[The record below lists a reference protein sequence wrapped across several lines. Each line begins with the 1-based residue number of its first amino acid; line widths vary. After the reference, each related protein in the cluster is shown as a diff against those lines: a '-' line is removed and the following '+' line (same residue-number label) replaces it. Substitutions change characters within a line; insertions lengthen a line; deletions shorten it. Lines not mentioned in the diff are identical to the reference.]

1 MNIVVIKILY
11 TGNLIGLKFN
21 ISFLRNSKIFAN
33 IKILK
38 FLFKNS
44 KYEYYLKIKNFSNM
58 KLILPII
65 KKSQ

>member
-11 TGNLIGLKFN
+11 IGNLIGLKFN

-38 FLFKNS
+38 FLFKDS

>member
-1 MNIVVIKILY
+1 MDIVVIKILY

-21 ISFLRNSKIFAN
+21 VSLLRNSKIFVN

>member
-44 KYEYYLKIKNFSNM
+44 NYEYYLKIKNFSNM